1 MNTKIIILVI
11 ITLLVNMCLFAQQSR
26 LDQLGGLSYS
36 IIDTDSQID
45 PFILGG
51 NPAWLVNSQQNQRLD
66 INPVFKNSNGDY
78 HRYYESGNVTNYSIN
93 FMGIKPLG
101 NSGTFRGFATYQYDF
116 HKDRNKILTLNPY
129 SGDAFFFTDTTS
141 GDYKYSGPTF
151 EFMHSLEI
159 FDNFYFGA
167 SVNYQI
173 LDGLKKVYTY
183 AETLYRNVA
192 GNVGLAYRISDNL
205 VLGANYKILDEQ
217 ERIVA
222 TDVNNRTVQTFLYRG
237 EIYNI
242 ELRGTSQSYKL
253 KKFGNAVGFQTQYKP
268 INNLTIG
275 LNANYLIY
283 NSKSLF
289 PLSSIIEV
297 EDGYTSQE
305 NTDVVIMAKWL
316 QSSNFTFGFVGGYN
330 NNNSWTKNSKH
341 NLTIWDIN
349 ISNVYGG
356 IGTTYT
362 NLEGDFLIGAEYELH
377 SIAADS
383 NKYIDS
389 KYSQIN
395 GISHLAKLGIE
406 KSINDIFKIRVGY
419 NFIFQQHDFIFGGD
433 NVTTHYITLGG
444 NAKIS
449 ETMEIEPRVEYSST
463 NLSANE
469 LNKNNFGIYTTFR
482 FYKF

>member
-1 MNTKIIILVI
+1 MNSKIKILAIISLF
-11 ITLLVNMCLFAQQSR
+11 VNTCLFTQQSR
-26 LDQLGGLSYS
+26 LDQLGCLSYS
-36 IIDTDSQID
+36 IIDIDSQID

-66 INPVFKNSNGDY
+66 ITPVFKNSNGDY
-78 HRYYESGNVTNYSIN
+78 HRYYESGDVFNYSVN
-93 FMGIKPLG
+93 FIGIKPLG
-101 NSGTFRGFATYQYDF
+101 KNGTFRGLATYQYDL

-141 GDYKYSGPTF
+141 GNYKYSGPTF

-159 FDNFYFGA
+159 FDNLYLGA
-167 SVNYQI
+167 SVNYKI

-183 AETLYRNVA
+183 AETLYRNVS
-192 GNVGLAYRISDNL
+192 GNLGLAYKISDNL
-205 VLGANYKILDEQ
+205 VLGANYKIIDEQ

-253 KKFGNAVGFQTQYKP
+253 KKFGNSVAFQTQYKP
-268 INNLTIG
+268 FDNFTIG
-275 LNANYLIY
+275 LNANYLLH

-289 PLSSIIEV
+289 PFSSIIEV

-305 NTDVVIMAKWL
+305 NTEIVIVAKWL
-316 QSSNFTFGFVGGYN
+316 QSNNLTFGFVGGYN
-330 NNNSWTKNSKH
+330 DNNSWTKNSKH

-356 IGTTYT
+356 IGATFT
-362 NLEGDFLIGAEYELH
+362 NVENDFLIGAEYELH

-383 NKYIDS
+383 NKYIDD

-395 GISHLAKLGIE
+395 GISHFAKLGIE

-419 NFIFQQHDFIFGGD
+419 NFIFQEHDFIFGGD
-433 NVTTHYITLGG
+433 NVTTHFITLGG

-449 ETMEIEPRVEYSST
+449 EALEIEPRIEYSST

-469 LNKNNFGIYTTFR
+469 LHKNNFGIYTTFR

>member
-1 MNTKIIILVI
+1 MNSKIKILAIISLF
-11 ITLLVNMCLFAQQSR
+11 VNTCLFTQQSR

-36 IIDTDSQID
+36 IIDIDSQID

-66 INPVFKNSNGDY
+66 ITPVFKNSNGDY
-78 HRYYESGNVTNYSIN
+78 HRYYESGDVFNYSVN
-93 FMGIKPLG
+93 FIGIKPLG
-101 NSGTFRGFATYQYDF
+101 KNGTFRGLATYQYDL

-159 FDNFYFGA
+159 FDNLYLGA
-167 SVNYQI
+167 SVNYKI

-183 AETLYRNVA
+183 AETLYRNVS
-192 GNVGLAYRISDNL
+192 GNLGLAYKISDNL
-205 VLGANYKILDEQ
+205 VLGANYKIIDEQ

-253 KKFGNAVGFQTQYKP
+253 KKFGNSVAFQTQYKP
-268 INNLTIG
+268 FDNFTIG
-275 LNANYLIY
+275 LNANYLLH

-289 PLSSIIEV
+289 PFSSIIEV

-305 NTDVVIMAKWL
+305 NTEIVIVAKWL
-316 QSSNFTFGFVGGYN
+316 QSNNLTFGFVGGYN
-330 NNNSWTKNSKH
+330 DNNSWTKNSKH

-356 IGTTYT
+356 IGATYT
-362 NLEGDFLIGAEYELH
+362 NVENDFLIGTEYELH

-383 NKYIDS
+383 NKYIDD

-395 GISHLAKLGIE
+395 GISHFAKLGIE

-419 NFIFQQHDFIFGGD
+419 NFIFQEHDFIFGGD
-433 NVTTHYITLGG
+433 NVTTHFITLGG

-449 ETMEIEPRVEYSST
+449 EALEIESRIEYSST

-469 LNKNNFGIYTTFR
+469 LHKNNFGIYTTFR

>member
-1 MNTKIIILVI
+1 MNSKIKILAIISLF
-11 ITLLVNMCLFAQQSR
+11 VNTCLFTQQSR

-36 IIDTDSQID
+36 IIDIDSQID

-66 INPVFKNSNGDY
+66 ITPVFKNSNGDY
-78 HRYYESGNVTNYSIN
+78 HRYYESGDVFNYSVN
-93 FMGIKPLG
+93 FIGIKPLG
-101 NSGTFRGFATYQYDF
+101 KNGTFRGLATYQYDL

-159 FDNFYFGA
+159 FDNLYLGA
-167 SVNYQI
+167 SVNYKI

-183 AETLYRNVA
+183 AETLYRNVS
-192 GNVGLAYRISDNL
+192 GNLGLAYKISDNL
-205 VLGANYKILDEQ
+205 VLGANYKIIDEQ

-253 KKFGNAVGFQTQYKP
+253 KKFGNSVAFQTQYKP
-268 INNLTIG
+268 FDNFTIG
-275 LNANYLIY
+275 LNANYLLH

-289 PLSSIIEV
+289 PFSSIIEV

-305 NTDVVIMAKWL
+305 NTEIVIVAKWL
-316 QSSNFTFGFVGGYN
+316 QSNNLTFGFVGGYN
-330 NNNSWTKNSKH
+330 DNNSWTKNSKH

-356 IGTTYT
+356 IGATYT
-362 NLEGDFLIGAEYELH
+362 NVENDFLIGAEYELH

-383 NKYIDS
+383 NKYIDD

-395 GISHLAKLGIE
+395 GISHFAKLGIE

-419 NFIFQQHDFIFGGD
+419 NFIFQEHDFIFGGD
-433 NVTTHYITLGG
+433 NVTTHFITLGG

-449 ETMEIEPRVEYSST
+449 EALEIESRIEYSST

-469 LNKNNFGIYTTFR
+469 QHKNNFGIYTTLR